1 MRGRIADKHDE
12 THAQLLADLLDHRDL
27 IFGLGL
33 PQRILARLA
42 AGPAGR
48 SLGPLAGIRQIDDDI
63 VDTGLLNRGKNGPGM
78 VDIPVIVVRD
88 PLVAHLESDNTLVRA
103 AAADQ
108 NVRHRDGPFR
118 CGFFFGLA
126 RASRAGQ
133 RGEKQAKRRQFL
145 HV

>member
-1 MRGRIADKHDE
+1 M
-12 THAQLLADLLDHRDL
+12 
-27 IFGLGL
+27 
-33 PQRILARLA
+33 
-42 AGPAGR
+42 
-48 SLGPLAGIRQIDDDI
+48 AGIRQIDDDI

-88 PLVAHLESDNTLVRA
+88 PLVAHLESDNALVGA

-108 NVRHRDGPFR
+108 NVRHRDGSFR
-118 CGFFFGLA
+118 RGFFFGLA